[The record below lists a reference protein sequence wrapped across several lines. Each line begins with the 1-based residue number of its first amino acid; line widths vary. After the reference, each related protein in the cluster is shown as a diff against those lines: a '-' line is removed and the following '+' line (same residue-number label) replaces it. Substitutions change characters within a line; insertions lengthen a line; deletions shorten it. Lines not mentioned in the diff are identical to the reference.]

1 MERPPRTDLA
11 YLLTAVTC
19 IAALYFGRAI
29 LMPLALAV
37 LVSFAMAPLVHKLER
52 LRLGRAPAVIA
63 VCLGI
68 GAVAI
73 GVGWVVGQQAGS
85 LADEIPQY
93 RTILRE
99 KVREL
104 RGPIAALSGAAEE
117 LTRLGDAIEPATRGA
132 ATQKVEVIERRGV
145 LGTVGEMLAP
155 LLGPLGT
162 AGLVAVLA
170 LFMLLEREEL
180 RDRMIWLTGA
190 RDLSL
195 TTRAL
200 DDATT
205 RVSRYLAMQSLV
217 CSIQGVAVAIGLLA
231 IGVPG
236 AALWGALA
244 AALRFVPYFGP
255 WIAAALPI
263 TLSFAAFHGWTQP
276 LLTVSLFVVL
286 ELFTN
291 NVLEPWLY
299 GASVG
304 LSPFGVILSSVFWA
318 WLWGIP
324 GLLLATP
331 LTVCLVVAGC
341 YARGLQIF
349 PVLLG
354 DQPALTPDVRFYQRL
369 VALDLDEA
377 SMVLDAAAADLGLE
391 RLADRV
397 VLPALRRLADDDARD
412 ALHGEHTTE
421 MRERLDELL
430 TEVAARAAASEPV
443 TAGVRVL
450 FVPALDD
457 NDALAGRWL
466 ARVCEASG
474 TQASFAS
481 PHSLASEVVERVRA
495 DAPDAIC
502 ISALTPRASAQA
514 RLLYKRLEAALAD
527 VVVLVGLWAAPSH
540 ELGGHEPN
548 ALERSRRIAT
558 AEELIAALRSLRLR
572 GGGTATTAPSHTMAS
587 RL

>member
-1 MERPPRTDLA
+1 MERAPRTDLA
-11 YLLTAVTC
+11 SLLTAVTC

-29 LMPLALAV
+29 LMPLALAL
-37 LVSFAMAPLVHKLER
+37 LVSFAMAPLVRKLER

-73 GVGWVVGQQAGS
+73 GVGWVVGQQAGR

-117 LTRLGDAIEPATRGA
+117 ITRLGDAIEPATRGD

-180 RDRMIWLTGA
+180 RDRMIWLIGA

-263 TLSFAAFHGWTQP
+263 TLSLVAFHGWTQP
-276 LLTVSLFVVL
+276 LLTISLFVVL
-286 ELFTN
+286 ELATS

-299 GASVG
+299 GASAG
-304 LSPFGVILSSVFWA
+304 LSPFGVIFSAVFWA

-331 LTVCLVVAGC
+331 LTVCLVVAGG
-341 YARGLQIF
+341 YVRGLQIF

-354 DQPALTPDVRFYQRL
+354 NQPALPADVRLYQRL

-377 SMVLDAAAADLGLE
+377 ATVLDDASAEASLE
-391 RLADRV
+391 ELSDRV
-397 VLPALRRLADDDARD
+397 VLPALRRLADDDQRD
-412 ALHGEHTTE
+412 ALPDEKTAE
-421 MRERLDELL
+421 VRERLEVLL
-430 TEVAARAAASEPV
+430 TDVADAAGASETVAAD
-443 TAGVRVL
+443 VRVL

-474 TQASFAS
+474 AQASFAS
-481 PHSLASEVVERVRA
+481 PDSLASEVVERVQA

-502 ISALTPRASAQA
+502 ISALTPRAAAHA

-527 VVVLVGLWAAPSH
+527 RDVLVGLWAAPLH
-540 ELGGHEPN
+540 ELGDRAPN
-548 ALERSRRIAT
+548 ATERSVRIAS
-558 AEELIAALRSLRLR
+558 AQELIAALRSLRVR
-572 GGGTATTAPSHTMAS
+572 MGGRAAS
-587 RL
+587 R